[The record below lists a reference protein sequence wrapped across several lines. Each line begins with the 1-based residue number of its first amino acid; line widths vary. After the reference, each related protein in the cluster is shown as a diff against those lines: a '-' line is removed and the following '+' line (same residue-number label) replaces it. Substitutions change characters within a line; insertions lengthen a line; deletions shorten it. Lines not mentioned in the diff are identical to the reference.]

1 MVGGG
6 EGEGEGGTFMRTRE
20 KNINKRNDGPNN
32 AQTCLFFDNKSLRS
46 R

>member
-20 KNINKRNDGPNN
+20 KNINKRK
-32 AQTCLFFDNKSLRS
+32 TLFATHP
-46 R
+46 